1 MKIESL
7 DIEVENLRSV
17 EHELVTVKMVTNNT
31 TRKEK
36 KKRKNKFPKYQ
47 DPKQA
52 HSCEHCP
59 YTCKNIST
67 LNRHTEDNHS
77 SGFFIC
83 KACSFTTKKVNLL
96 IQHQKKKHGVRVYP
110 S

>member
-7 DIEVENLRSV
+7 DIEVENISLV
-17 EHELVTVKMVTNNT
+17 ENELVTVKMVTNNR

-36 KKRKNKFPKYQ
+36 KQERKNKFPKYQ

-52 HSCEHCP
+52 HICEHCP

-67 LNRHTEDNHS
+67 LSRHTIAVGFS
-77 SGFFIC
+77 SV
-83 KACSFTTKKVNLL
+83 KP
-96 IQHQKKKHGVRVYP
+96 VRSLP
-110 S
+110 RR